1 MVLNK
6 ITGLKAYA
14 DFLRGNTKELQ
25 ALYSDMLISVTGFF
39 RNPEAFETLKRKV
52 FPKLLKQQRGDPLRC
67 WVLGCSTGQ
76 EAYSIAMAF
85 RECAEGAARLRKM
98 QVFATDLNDELLD
111 KARAGLYAKNLV
123 HDVAPERLRRFFL
136 EEEGGYRVIKPIRE
150 MCVFA
155 RHNLLSDPPFSRM
168 DLIAC
173 RNLLIYLEPSLQK
186 KVLPTFH
193 YALKPDGFLFL
204 GVSESIGSFAN
215 LFESID
221 KKLKIYSK
229 KAGLT
234 SAFHLPVSRGHP
246 AAKIPAA
253 AKVAPPEGYHAELT
267 PQREADRVTVNHYAP
282 PGVLINVDLE
292 ILQFRG
298 PTGPYL
304 QPPKGK
310 ASFDV
315 LKMARE
321 GLMLPLRAAIT
332 KAKKHNAT
340 VRREDVRINQ
350 NGHTRTV
357 NIEVTPLK
365 NVKERCYLIV
375 FEPAEKRG
383 LPPDKLPPKSRGQA
397 VTHADARRIA
407 ELETELGETRDYFQ
421 ASQEQYDAA
430 NEELQASSEEVQSAN
445 EELQSIN
452 EELETSKEELESTNE
467 ELTTVNEE
475 AARQNVELTRLN
487 SDLNNLHQS
496 LNQAIVLLG
505 GDLTIRRFTQPAARA
520 FNLLATDVG
529 RLLSG
534 IKHNLDYLDLEQL
547 ITEVIHTVS
556 VREREVRDKTGR
568 WYSLRV
574 RPYLTLDNKI
584 DGALLMLV
592 DIDALKRS
600 ERDIKAGRDRAEAI
614 LRTARDPLLVLHA
627 DLKVN
632 TANEAFYKSFKV
644 TPVESEGRL
653 IYELGDGQ
661 WNIPKLRELLEEVLL
676 RNSSF
681 DNFEITHD
689 FAIIGRRTMLLNA
702 RTLSDTEDRHARIL
716 LGIQDITEILQ
727 FQTAVRE
734 SQARYRALVDASAQS
749 VWTADSNG
757 AVVEDSPEWRAFAGQ
772 TYEQWKRLGWLDTL
786 HPEDRERMSEL
797 WQRAVAERTP
807 VQTLYRVRHVSGEW
821 RWTAVRAVP
830 VLYPDGSVREWVGM
844 NVDITERKR
853 SEEALRESEER
864 YRTLFASAPMAVF
877 VCDRNAVI
885 QYYNQRAV
893 ELWGR
898 EPTCGVEQHCGSV
911 KLWLPD
917 GTLLPHAQSPMV
929 EVLRTGIPA
938 LNVEVFIERP
948 DGSRLPVLVN
958 FAALKNEREEITG
971 AITSFLDITERKQ
984 AEEALRKA
992 GERFRFMAESMPQKI
1007 FTAKP
1012 NGDVDYFNQQWT
1024 KFTGLTFE
1032 QIRDWGW
1039 LQFIHPDDVEENIRR
1054 WKHSINTGKSFH
1066 LEHRFRRKDGKYRWH
1081 LSRAHAMRDA
1091 DGQVLMWIGSNTDIE
1106 GQKQTER
1113 ALKEADRRKD
1123 EFLGMLAHELRSP
1136 LSAISNVAEIL
1147 GQQRTSDRE
1156 TPRLQAMLTRQTRT
1170 LTRMVDDLLDI
1181 SRITS
1186 GKIHLE
1192 KELIALSPVIT
1203 RAVES
1208 TRSLME
1214 SRRHELIVSEPDSPL
1229 RIEADATRLEQ
1240 ILVNLLS
1247 NAAKYTEPGGRI
1259 HLIAK
1264 QENGGVCLMVQD
1276 NGIGISAEMLARVF
1290 EMFSQ
1295 VDQSLTRTQGGLGI
1309 GLALVRSLVEMH
1321 GGTVQATSAGVG
1333 QGSEFIVR
1341 LPLGT
1346 IPQQDRGAQETGV
1359 APVQSA
1365 IGPARRILVVEDN
1378 LDAAESLATLIE
1390 LMGHDVRSVHDGASA
1405 LETAAAFRPDVVLL
1419 DIGLPDINGYEVAP
1433 RLRQQPGLGRIALAA
1448 LTGWGQEEDRLR
1460 ARTAGFDHHF
1470 VKPIDVDGLRAWLA
1484 SLDPA

>member
-1 MVLNK
+1 M
-6 ITGLKAYA
+6 
-14 DFLRGNTKELQ
+14 
-25 ALYSDMLISVTGFF
+25 
-39 RNPEAFETLKRKV
+39 
-52 FPKLLKQQRGDPLRC
+52 
-67 WVLGCSTGQ
+67 
-76 EAYSIAMAF
+76 
-85 RECAEGAARLRKM
+85 
-98 QVFATDLNDELLD
+98 
-111 KARAGLYAKNLV
+111 
-123 HDVAPERLRRFFL
+123 
-136 EEEGGYRVIKPIRE
+136 
-150 MCVFA
+150 
-155 RHNLLSDPPFSRM
+155 
-168 DLIAC
+168 
-173 RNLLIYLEPSLQK
+173 
-186 KVLPTFH
+186 
-193 YALKPDGFLFL
+193 
-204 GVSESIGSFAN
+204 
-215 LFESID
+215 
-221 KKLKIYSK
+221 
-229 KAGLT
+229 
-234 SAFHLPVSRGHP
+234 
-246 AAKIPAA
+246 
-253 AKVAPPEGYHAELT
+253 
-267 PQREADRVTVNHYAP
+267 
-282 PGVLINVDLE
+282 
-292 ILQFRG
+292 
-298 PTGPYL
+298 
-304 QPPKGK
+304 
-310 ASFDV
+310 
-315 LKMARE
+315 
-321 GLMLPLRAAIT
+321 
-332 KAKKHNAT
+332 
-340 VRREDVRINQ
+340 
-350 NGHTRTV
+350 V

-375 FEPAEKRG
+375 FEPGEKRG
-383 LPPDKLPPKSRGQA
+383 LPLDKPPKPGSRARAAAERRGQA
-397 VTHADARRIA
+397 VTHPDARRIA
-407 ELETELGETRDYFQ
+407 ELEAELGETRDYSQ
-421 ASQEQYDAA
+421 ALQEQHDAA

-475 AARQNVELTRLN
+475 VARNNVELNRLN

-505 GDLTIRRFTQPAARA
+505 RDLTIRRFTPLAERA

-529 RLLSG
+529 RPLGG
-534 IKHNLDYLDLEQL
+534 IKHNLDCPDLEQL
-547 ITEVIHTVS
+547 IAEVIHAVS
-556 VREREVRDKTGR
+556 VREREVRDKAGR

-574 RPYLTLDNKI
+574 RPYLTLDHNKI
-584 DGALLMLV
+584 DGAVLVLV
-592 DIDALKRS
+592 DIDTLKRS
-600 ERDIKAGRDRAEAI
+600 EQDIKTARDYAETI

-632 TANEAFYKSFKV
+632 TANEAFYKTFKV
-644 TPVESEGRL
+644 IPVESEGRL

-661 WNIPKLRELLEEVLL
+661 WNIPKLRELLEDVLP

-681 DNFEITHD
+681 DNFEITHH
-689 FAIIGRRTMLLNA
+689 FATIGRRTMLLDA
-702 RTLSDTEDRHARIL
+702 RKLSDAEGRPARIL
-716 LGIQDITEILQ
+716 LGIQDITEVLQ
-727 FQTAVRE
+727 YQAAARQT
-734 SQARYRALVDASAQS
+734 QIRYQALVEASAQI
-749 VWTADSNG
+749 VWTADATG
-757 AVVEDSPEWRAFAGQ
+757 AVVEDSPSWRSFTGQ
-772 TYEQWKRLGWLDTL
+772 TCEQWKGFGWLDTLPL
-786 HPEDRERMSEL
+786 HPEDRERISEL

-807 VQTLYRVRHVSGEW
+807 VQTLYRARHVSGEW
-821 RWTAVRAVP
+821 RWTAVRAVS
-830 VLYPDGSVREWVGM
+830 VLNSDGSAREWVGM
-844 NVDITERKR
+844 NNDITERKR
-853 SEEALRESEER
+853 TEEAVRESEER
-864 YRTLFASAPMAVF
+864 YRTLFASTPMAVF

-885 QYYNQRAV
+885 QHYNSRAV

-898 EPTCGVEQHCGSV
+898 EPACGIEQHCGSV

-917 GTLLPHAQSPMV
+917 GILLPHTKSPIIEM
-929 EVLRTGIPA
+929 LRTGISA

-958 FAALKNEREEITG
+958 FAALKNARGEITG

-984 AEEALRKA
+984 TEVALREA
-992 GERFRFMAESMPQKI
+992 GERFRFMAEAMPQKI

-1032 QIRDWGW
+1032 KIRDWGW

-1054 WKHSINTGKSFH
+1054 WKHSINTGKYFH

-1091 DGQVLMWIGSNTDIE
+1091 NGQVLMWIGSNTDIE

-1123 EFLGMLAHELRSP
+1123 EFLGTLAHELRSP

-1147 GQQRTSDRE
+1147 GQKCTSDRD

-1170 LTRMVDDLLDI
+1170 LSRMVEDLLDI

-1186 GKIHLE
+1186 GKIRLE
-1192 KELIALSPVIT
+1192 KELIALSPVISRT
-1203 RAVES
+1203 VES

-1214 SRRHELIVSEPDSPL
+1214 SRRHELIVSEPDSTL

-1247 NAAKYTEPGGRI
+1247 NAAKYTNPGGRI

-1276 NGIGISAEMLARVF
+1276 NGIGISAEMLSRVF
-1290 EMFSQ
+1290 EMFTQ
-1295 VDQSLTRTQGGLGI
+1295 VDQSLERTQGGLGI

-1321 GGTVQATSAGVG
+1321 GGTIQATSAGVG

-1346 IPQQDRGAQETGV
+1346 MPRQDRDATGV

-1378 LDAAESLATLIE
+1378 PDAAESLATLIA
-1390 LMGHDVRSVHDGASA
+1390 LMGHEVRSVHDGASA
-1405 LETAAAFRPDVVLL
+1405 LETAAVFRPDVVLL

-1433 RLRQQPGLGRIALAA
+1433 RLRQQPGLERIALAA

-1470 VKPIDVDGLRAWLA
+1470 VKPIDVNGLRAWLA